1 MGLFPGWM
9 REGVSGGQA
18 QGGTKPWRW
27 ERTETAVNVFQ
38 EGKTS
43 GLRLEGA
50 GRTQAGREEGHDWA
64 GQQNPKDGEAC
75 GKLLMRNESICKADT
90 NTAQKQK
97 WSAVGSRRHQTS

>member
-43 GLRLEGA
+43 GLRLEDPSRK
-50 GRTQAGREEGHDWA
+50 GR
-64 GQQNPKDGEAC
+64 
-75 GKLLMRNESICKADT
+75 
-90 NTAQKQK
+90 
-97 WSAVGSRRHQTS
+97 GSRLGWAAESKRWGGLWEVIDEK